1 MLVVVADRLRDV
13 VRAPDTVARLGGDE
27 FAIVLELDEAGSMAV
42 AERILAALRAPLSFE
57 GRELSVT
64 ASIGL
69 ACRTSDEGEAD
80 LLRNADIAMYVA
92 KKSGKGRYVV
102 FDASMHQAVTERNE
116 LAKGL
121 EGAVA
126 RGELRVAYQ
135 PVVMLSDGTITGFEA
150 LLRWEHPR
158 FGMLAPSRFIPLAEE
173 SGEIVAIG
181 RWLLHEACTQA
192 RLWEDE
198 FRTEVPRSISVNV
211 SVRQLVEP
219 AFPEHVI
226 EALRASHLDPDRLI
240 LEITETSLVGDNSG
254 IVRSL
259 HHLKSLGVRIA
270 LDDFGTGYSS
280 LGYLR
285 RLPIDILKIDKT
297 FIDGVDQ
304 GAEDAAL
311 ARAILKIAESMS
323 LQCIAEGVERKTQ
336 ATQLIA
342 AGCKLAQGF
351 LFSKAVE
358 PHRVGALLFW
368 HPRPPKARGT
378 ILIVD
383 DESAFRASIAR
394 RLGEAGFA
402 TVEASNG
409 VEALDTLAE
418 RSVDLIMLDVNLPD
432 VNGLDLGMQ
441 IRRDPALSSIPIMI
455 VSGDPVVAPSGPEPS
470 AGIDAFVQKPFRDA
484 ELLSSVTRLIDRPI
498 QRAGANR

>member
-1 MLVVVADRLRDV
+1 LRDV

-27 FAIVLELDEAGSMAV
+27 FAIVLELDEAGAIAV
-42 AERILAALRAPLSFE
+42 ADRILAALGAPLQFE

-69 ACRTSDEGEAD
+69 AFRSQDEGEAD

-92 KKSGKGRYVV
+92 KKNGKGRIVV
-102 FDASMHQAVTERNE
+102 FDAGMHRAVTERNE
-116 LAKGL
+116 LAKDL
-121 EGAVA
+121 EGASA
-126 RGELRVAYQ
+126 RGELRVVYQ
-135 PVVMLSDGTITGFEA
+135 PLVMLSDGGITGFEA

-158 FGMLAPSRFIPLAEE
+158 FGKLSPTRFIPLAEE
-173 SGEIVAIG
+173 GGQIVEIG
-181 RWLLHEACTQA
+181 RWLLREACTQA
-192 RLWEDE
+192 QAWEDE
-198 FRTEVPRSISVNV
+198 FPSGVPRSISVNV
-211 SVRQLVEP
+211 SVRQLAEP
-219 AFPEHVI
+219 SFPDHVI
-226 EALRASHLDPDRLI
+226 EALRASHLAPERLI
-240 LEITETSLVGDNSG
+240 LEITETSLVGDNSDV
-254 IVRSL
+254 VRSL
-259 HHLKSLGVRIA
+259 HRLKSLGVRIA

-280 LGYLR
+280 LGYLK
-285 RLPIDILKIDKT
+285 RLPIDMIKIDKT
-297 FIDGVDQ
+297 FIDGVDR

-323 LQCIAEGVERKTQ
+323 LQCIAEGVERRSQ

-358 PHRVGALLFW
+358 PNRVGALLFW

-378 ILIVD
+378 VLIVD
-383 DESAFRASIAR
+383 DESMFRASMAR

-409 VEALDTLAE
+409 TEALDTLAE
-418 RSVDLIMLDVNLPD
+418 RSVDLIMLDVHLPD

-441 IRRDPALSSIPIMI
+441 IRRNPALSSIPIMI
-455 VSGDPVVAPSGPEPS
+455 VSGDPVAVPSGPEPPP
-470 AGIDAFVQKPFRDA
+470 GIDAFVQKPFRDS
-484 ELLSSVTRLIDRPI
+484 EWLTRVTRLIDRPTEH
-498 QRAGANR
+498 AGASR